1 MKWIGNR
8 ISFSED
14 KTKTTIVIHP
24 KDIGWLKGI
33 MGAWVSMWLTMGGI
47 VIWSYFVMN
56 LSQQDTIIVFV
67 FLAFWLYYAYKVTK
81 SWFWI
86 MWGKELIKIDEASLS
101 YKKSVRNYGKS
112 NSYLL
117 DNISKMRMHN
127 LEEKS
132 FQSAWEKSP
141 WIVGGERMEF
151 DYMAKVVRFGRK
163 LDKKDAELLFKLLTK
178 RIDTQIR
185 LNKKKQTKVD

>member
-178 RIDTQIR
+178 RIDTHIR